1 MCSPETLSRFIEV
14 GGYAAMQIETTEN
27 TKPVN
32 VSAAE
37 MMAAATKIAVLP
49 AQKLQLLIKEERFYG
64 VEK

>member
-1 MCSPETLSRFIEV
+1 
-14 GGYAAMQIETTEN
+14 MQIETTEN